1 MKDLIAPHR
10 SLCIVG
16 NAKNAGKTTVL
27 NALVQALPDVP
38 LGLSSIGLDGE
49 DLDTVSFLP
58 KPRIQLPPGSLAAT
72 AADCLQEATA
82 ACEVL
87 EDTGIRT
94 ALGNILILRV
104 TGAGN
109 LLLGGPSTTRGMD
122 LALKALARHGAQK
135 LLIDGAFSRQSHAMA
150 GEALVYV
157 VGAHQSPLMDR
168 VVDSAALALQVFDLP
183 AADPRHQFLKDQ
195 GQAGWLDP
203 EGVFHPLGFA
213 SVLGQAEGLLSR
225 LPREAAWLYVPG
237 ALDGALVKVLVK
249 ARHEARFDL
258 IIQSPLSLV
267 MPDEQLKKLFLLK
280 RDIRVLSPLK
290 VAFVAFNPISPAG
303 HAFDSADFRRALA
316 RKTRLP
322 LINVLE
328 ESL

>member
-1 MKDLIAPHR
+1 MTPNQAGRRKMPLHTQMLI
-10 SLCIVG
+10 G
-16 NAKNAGKTTVL
+16 
-27 NALVQALPDVP
+27 
-38 LGLSSIGLDGE
+38 
-49 DLDTVSFLP
+49 F
-58 KPRIQLPPGSLAAT
+58 
-72 AADCLQEATA
+72 
-82 ACEVL
+82 
-87 EDTGIRT
+87 
-94 ALGNILILRV
+94 
-104 TGAGN
+104 
-109 LLLGGPSTTRGMD
+109 
-122 LALKALARHGAQK
+122 
-135 LLIDGAFSRQSHAMA
+135 
-150 GEALVYV
+150 V
-157 VGAHQSPLMDR
+157 VGAVLGI
-168 VVDSAALALQVFDLP
+168 AANLWI
-183 AADPRHQFLKDQ
+183 